1 MAEFFVMPQAT
12 PTMEAGTIASWNK
25 AEGDSLA
32 VGDVLAVV
40 ETDKA
45 AMDIETFDKGVL
57 LKLLAAEGDEIPA
70 GFPIAIIGAA
80 GEDVSALVAQFS
92 TMTPAAATPEA
103 APPEPAA
110 VPEPT
115 GSPALAAP
123 AASAPPPAAAGWTA
137 PTWNEQDLDPSI
149 MESSGRFAVEGPV
162 VRASPVARKLA
173 ADKGIDLTSIQGSGP
188 MGRIVKAD
196 VESAGGRSSGGLG
209 STAVVRGADQDVR
222 NSKMR
227 KVIAS
232 RLKESYLDAPVFF
245 LTASLDCDRLVDF
258 RAQLKVQDVQ
268 VSYNDLVVKAVA
280 LALRDHPDCNASWSE
295 QHITR
300 FGSVDVGI
308 AVALPGG
315 LITPIVRNADQKGLS
330 ALASETRELV
340 GRARDRKL
348 APEEYTGATF
358 SVSNLGMMQIE
369 EFTALI
375 NPPGSGIL
383 AIGSMQQEPVVVSGQ
398 LAVGWRMKVTM
409 TCDHRVIDGALGAEF
424 LLSVRKYIENP
435 LLMVV

>member
-12 PTMEAGTIASWNK
+12 PTMESGTIASWNK

-57 LKLLAAEGDEIPA
+57 LKLLAAEGDEVPA
-70 GFPIAIIGAA
+70 GFPIAIIGRA

-92 TMTPAAATPEA
+92 TMTPEAAKPEAPAPAALVEA
-103 APPEPAA
+103 AP
-110 VPEPT
+110 VV
-115 GSPALAAP
+115 
-123 AASAPPPAAAGWTA
+123 SAPPPPSGSAGWSQ
-137 PTWNEQDLDPSI
+137 PTWNGQDLDTSI
-149 MESSGRFAVEGPV
+149 MESSGQFVVEGPV

-173 ADKGIDLTSIQGSGP
+173 ADKGVDLASVQGSGP
-188 MGRIVKAD
+188 SGRIVKAD
-196 VESAGGRSSGGLG
+196 VQAAGSRPSGGL
-209 STAVVRGADQDVR
+209 SSSAVVRGADEQVR

-232 RLKESYLDAPVFF
+232 RLKQSYLDAPVFF
-245 LTASLDCDRLVDF
+245 LTATLSCDRLVDL
-258 RAQLKVQDVQ
+258 RAQLKVQDIQ

-280 LALRDHPDCNASWSE
+280 LALRDHPDCNASWSDE
-295 QHITR
+295 HITR
-300 FGSVDVGI
+300 FGSVDVGV

-315 LITPIVRNADQKGLS
+315 LITPILRNADQKGLS

-369 EFTALI
+369 AFTALI
-375 NPPGSGIL
+375 NAPGSGIL
-383 AIGSMQQEPVVVSGQ
+383 AIGSMQQEPVVVDGQ
-398 LAVGWRMKVTM
+398 LAVGWRMRVTM